1 MLKTAAGEKGQ
12 DVSISNLLMEPSEEK
27 RSFLERF
34 LDGLD
39 VTQKLQ
45 IQIQQAG
52 LDWTPIKFV
61 IMAVVCAGLGGLIG
75 LPFPILGFWV
85 TCAVFGLA
93 LSTLPD
99 LFIPPTR
106 PQLTDRILEPVLVVP
121 GM

>member
-75 LPFPILGFWV
+75 LRFPILGFGG
-85 TCAVFGLA
+85 TSAVFGLA
-93 LSTLPD
+93 LSTLPY
-99 LFIPPTR
+99 LFIRRTPAH
-106 PQLTDRILEPVLVVP
+106 PQ
-121 GM
+121 